1 MKKIDKVDGPDVD
14 KSEWIKIESSW
25 IQTTQLEV
33 PSTPDSLLSS
43 RMDSQRIGSS
53 G

>member
-1 MKKIDKVDGPDVD
+1 LMGLART
-14 KSEWIKIESSW
+14 SLSGSSWSFSW
-25 IQTTQLEV
+25 IQTTQLEAS
-33 PSTPDSLLSS
+33 STPDSLPSS